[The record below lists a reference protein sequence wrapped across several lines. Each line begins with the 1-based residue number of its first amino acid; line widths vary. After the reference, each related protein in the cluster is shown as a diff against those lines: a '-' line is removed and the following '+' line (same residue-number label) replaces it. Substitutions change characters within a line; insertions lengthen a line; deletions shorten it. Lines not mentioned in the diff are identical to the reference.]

1 MTTSIV
7 NTLGA
12 GSGIDVTSL
21 VDQLVTA
28 SFQAKNQQ
36 LNSKAKQLSAEIS
49 SASTLKS
56 DISNFAD
63 GLKNFATGGLVSSS
77 VTSSDSTLVAA
88 SAIAGTKPTGSSTQV
103 EIRQLAQA
111 QVAAVGPVANRTATI
126 GTGTLTLQFGTATT
140 SGGAITGFTPGSGAV
155 VPITIDSAHA
165 SLDGVASA
173 INAANAGVTASIIT
187 DSAGARLVLKGSTG
201 EAKAFTLTATEDAGA
216 PGLAALEVGVG
227 STVGIAA
234 QDAVVAVDGI
244 DVKRSTNSISDLIT
258 GVKLDLVAA
267 KPGTIVT
274 VGTSTPISAL
284 KQGVNDYVTA
294 FNTLLANVKTQTNAT
309 DGPLR
314 GDAAARTFAQ
324 SLGRLNLTTL
334 NKVTTSGAPRTL
346 AEIGVSTNR
355 DGSLTVRADTL
366 DAALKNYPAAVEAL
380 FADGTAASGDGL
392 SAAFKALA
400 DTATSTTIGL
410 GASIDRYTKAQNSIA
425 DQKDRVSTQTDTL
438 RTNLTKQFTNS
449 DAKVAAYKQTA
460 SFLTQYFAPKT
471 SN

>member
-126 GTGTLTLQFGTATT
+126 GTGTLTLQFGTAST
-140 SGGAITGFTPGSGAV
+140 SGGAITGFSPGSGAA

-244 DVKRSTNSISDLIT
+244 DVKRATNSISDLIT

-294 FNTLLANVKTQTNAT
+294 FNTLLANVKRQTNAT

-334 NKVTTSGAPRTL
+334 NKVTTPGAPRTL

-425 DQKDRVSTQTDTL
+425 DQKGRVSTQTDTL